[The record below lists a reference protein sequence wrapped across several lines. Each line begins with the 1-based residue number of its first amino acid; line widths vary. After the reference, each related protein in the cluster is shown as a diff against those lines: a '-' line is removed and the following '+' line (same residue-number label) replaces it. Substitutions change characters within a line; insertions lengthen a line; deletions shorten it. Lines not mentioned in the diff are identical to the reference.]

1 MNLVVLVVSAIHAAC
16 VPKVLPLPAS
26 PTPPFTA
33 PEMETATASNTV
45 LWLAFAVS
53 FGFGAIGQ
61 KTHFC
66 TMGAVSDI
74 VNMGEWS
81 RMRMWLL
88 AIGIAIFGSAAL
100 HASGQIDLSK
110 SIYRTPTFT
119 WLSYIVGGLS
129 FGIGMVLASGCGSKT
144 LIRIGAGNIKS
155 VVVFIVLGLVAY
167 MTMRG
172 VLGVFRVNV
181 LEKAAITL
189 PGGQDIPNL
198 LTAAGMDPKMAFSLA
213 VLLIGGGLTA
223 FCLLKRDFW
232 TLDNLLGGVGTG
244 LAVVAAWYVSGHI
257 GYLAEHPETLEEAFI
272 ATNSGR
278 MESLTF
284 VAPQAYSLELL
295 MLWSDSS
302 RKLTFAIATVLGV
315 IAGSGTWALISR
327 NFRWE
332 GFVSLEDTA
341 NHLIGAALM
350 GFGGVTAMGC
360 TVGQGITGFST
371 LAVGSILTF
380 LAIIAGA
387 AAMLKL
393 QYWRI
398 MREA

>member
-1 MNLVVLVVSAIHAAC
+1 
-16 VPKVLPLPAS
+16 
-26 PTPPFTA
+26 
-33 PEMETATASNTV
+33 METAALANTV
-45 LWLAFAVS
+45 LWLSFAVS
-53 FGFGAIGQ
+53 FVFGAIGQ

-74 VNMGEWS
+74 VNMGDWS

-88 AIGIAIFGSAAL
+88 AIGVAILGSAAL
-100 HASGQIDLSK
+100 HQAGLIDLGK
-110 SIYRTPTFT
+110 SIYRTPNFT
-119 WLSYIVGGLS
+119 WLSYIVGGFL
-129 FGIGMVLASGCGSKT
+129 FGVGMVLASGCGSKT
-144 LIRIGAGNIKS
+144 LIRIGAGNLKS
-155 VVVFIVLGLVAY
+155 LVVFLVLGLAAY

-172 VLGVFRVNV
+172 VFGVFRVNV

-189 PGGQDIPNL
+189 PGGQDVPNL
-198 LTAAGMDPKMAFSLA
+198 LAAAGLPSGMAFGLSVLA
-213 VLLIGGGLTA
+213 IGGGLTA

-244 LAVVAAWYVSGHI
+244 LAIVAAWYVSGHI

-284 VAPQAYSLELL
+284 VAPQAYALDLL
-295 MLWSDSS
+295 MLWSDTS
-302 RKLTFAIATVLGV
+302 RKLTVGIASVLGV
-315 IAGSGTWALISR
+315 IAGSGAWALLTG

-332 GFVSLEDTA
+332 GFASVEDTA
-341 NHLIGAALM
+341 SHLLGAALM
-350 GFGGVTAMGC
+350 GFGGVVAMGC

-371 LAVGSILTF
+371 LAVGSIVTF
-380 LAIIAGA
+380 LSIVVGTVAT
-387 AAMLKL
+387 LKF
-393 QYWRI
+393 QYWRL